1 MKSLSCNMFHVGII
15 QIIANEWKTKVAHV
29 DPDLMGA
36 ACLQTEGDKAVP
48 VFFIHDMVV
57 CDRFFS
63 IFKIYRPFNDRSG
76 FAAKRRIDC
85 AFGRC
90 DRTFADSEVFP
101 VDTPL
106 LYHSG

>member
-36 ACLQTEGDKAVP
+36 AGLQTEGDKAVP
-48 VFFIHDMVV
+48 VFFIHDMEV
-57 CDRFFS
+57 CDRLFS

-76 FAAKRRIDC
+76 FAAKRRIDR